1 MSVLTRLR
9 PAATEQPAPRAAEAV
24 SPTERAMLERF
35 DAQRRLA
42 LLRVI
47 APGLFAVALVG
58 LPFALQTTFSAGGL
72 SLSSLVQD
80 GIGVVAFAVALW
92 ATWRRNANLASL
104 ALFLGVSGVIV
115 VLTLDDGPIQ
125 GFLDVTAVP
134 EFGLFALPIAI
145 SGIFGRARLV
155 ATATLGAAAFTLALL
170 LLTPPSPALR
180 AALATPDGLKLFT
193 VPLAAQLAVGVL
205 MFAAT
210 SGFQRTL
217 RELGDVRVAYERE
230 KELDRLKDQFIASV
244 NHELRTP
251 IMALQGYIELAR
263 ELGLRGDPDRQTH
276 MLDRADES
284 AAHLADLVRSVLSVR
299 RIDAEAGAIR
309 RAVFAL
315 APVVLAASRLLDP
328 REAGGQERDLRLDV
342 PEEFAVYADQDR
354 VRQVLVNLLSNA
366 TKYSPPGS
374 PVEVTAR
381 IAPAEVPTGRSRSPT
396 KPPVEL
402 VEVAVRDYG
411 LGIPPDQAVLLFQRF
426 VRLERDLAS
435 PVPGTG
441 LGLAICRA
449 YVEAM
454 GGGIWVESSGVLGEG
469 STFRFTLPLAGA
481 SGPNG
486 AG

>member
-1 MSVLTRLR
+1 MSVLARLR
-9 PAATEQPAPRAAEAV
+9 PAASAESAPRAAESI
-24 SPTERAMLERF
+24 SPAERAMLERF

-42 LLRVI
+42 LLRII

-58 LPFALQTTFSAGGL
+58 LPFALQTTL
-72 SLSSLVQD
+72 STRDPSSTWQD
-80 GIGVVAFAVALW
+80 GIGVLAFAIAVW
-92 ATWRRNANLASL
+92 ATWRHSANLASL

-115 VLTLDDGPIQ
+115 ALILNDAWLQ
-125 GFLDVTAVP
+125 GAMGVTAVP
-134 EFGLFALPIAI
+134 EFGLLALPIAI

-155 ATATLGAAAFTLALL
+155 ATATLGSASFTLAVL
-170 LLTPPSPALR
+170 LLTRHAPDLR

-193 VPLAAQLAVGVL
+193 VPLAAQLAVGIL

-210 SGFQRTL
+210 RGFQRTL
-217 RELGDVRVAYERE
+217 RELGDVRLAYERE

-263 ELGLRGDPDRQTH
+263 ELGVRGDSERQTH

-299 RIDAEAGAIR
+299 RIEAQAGAMR

-328 REAGGQERDLRLDV
+328 REAGGQERELRLDV
-342 PEEFAVYADQDR
+342 PNELAVYADEEH

-366 TKYSPPGS
+366 TKYSQPGS
-374 PVEVTAR
+374 PVEVTTR
-381 IAPAEVPTGRSRSPT
+381 LAPTDVPPGRSRSAT
-396 KPPVEL
+396 KPRVQL

-449 YVEAM
+449 YVEGM
-454 GGGIWVESSGVLGEG
+454 DGHIWVESSGVLGEG

-481 SGPNG
+481 SGPNS

>member
-9 PAATEQPAPRAAEAV
+9 PPVTAEPAPRAAEPV
-24 SPTERAMLERF
+24 SPAERAMLERF

-42 LLRVI
+42 LLRII

-58 LPFALQTTFSAGGL
+58 LPFSLQTALVTRDP
-72 SLSSLVQD
+72 SSTLQD
-80 GIGVVAFAVALW
+80 GIGVVAFAVAVW

-104 ALFLGVSGVIV
+104 ALFVGITGVIV
-115 VLTLDDGPIQ
+115 VLTLNDGPLQ
-125 GFLDVTAVP
+125 GFVDVTTVP

-145 SGIFGRARLV
+145 SGIFGRAPLV
-155 ATATLGAAAFTLALL
+155 AAATLGAAAFTLAML

-210 SGFQRTL
+210 RGFQQTL

-263 ELGLRGDPDRQTH
+263 ELGLRGNPDRQTH

-284 AAHLADLVRSVLSVR
+284 AAHLAALVRSVLSVR
-299 RIDAEAGAIR
+299 RIEAEADATR
-309 RAVFAL
+309 PAAFAL

-342 PEEFAVYADQDR
+342 PEGLAVYADQDR

-374 PVEVTAR
+374 PVDVTAR
-381 IAPAEVPTGRSRSPT
+381 VAPAEIPPRRPRRSMEPA
-396 KPPVEL
+396 VEM
-402 VEVAVRDYG
+402 VEVAVHDSG

-441 LGLAICRA
+441 LGLAICRT

-454 GGGIWVESSGVLGEG
+454 GGRIWVESSGVTGEG
-469 STFRFTLPLAGA
+469 TTFRFTLPLAGVP
-481 SGPNG
+481 GPNG
-486 AG
+486 AS